1 MTNDNPDPLRLPG
14 ADTQRNVCNGPLGQA
29 QGEAEGS
36 GRFLVRIASYRWR
49 LCDPD
54 ALVGKHLLDCARYAG
69 IIPDDSPKEIDYKIF
84 QIKCKKGEEK
94 TVMTI
99 ERI

>member
-1 MTNDNPDPLRLPG
+1 MNDHHNPPRIPG
-14 ADTQRNVCNGPLGQA
+14 SNAQRDVRNEPLGKA
-29 QGEAEGS
+29 QGKAEGS

-54 ALVGKHLLDCARYAG
+54 GLVGKHLLDCARYAG
-69 IIPDDSPKEIDYKIF
+69 IIPDDSPKEIDYQIF